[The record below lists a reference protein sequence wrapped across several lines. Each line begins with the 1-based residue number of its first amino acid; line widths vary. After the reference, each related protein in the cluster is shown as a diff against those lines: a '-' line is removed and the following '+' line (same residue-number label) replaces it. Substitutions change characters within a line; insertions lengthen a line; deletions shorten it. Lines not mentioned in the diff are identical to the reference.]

1 MPATFTVPH
10 IEYGTLSPLLIVLG
24 VATLGVLVEAF
35 LPRRL
40 RYATQFTVALLG
52 IVAAL
57 VATILVAGT
66 SKVAAEGA
74 VAVDGVTLF
83 IWVILLV
90 MGGLA
95 LLLVAERGVDG
106 GSMAFASQAAA
117 LPGTEAERVA
127 DARRVEQTEVFPL
140 MMFALAGMLLFP
152 ASNDLLI
159 MFVALEVLSLPL
171 YLLCGLAR
179 RRRLLSQEAAMKYFL
194 LGAFSSAFFLYG
206 AALLYGYAG
215 TISFSGIAEFLN
227 GRSGLDPLLLAGTA
241 LVAVGLL
248 FKIGAV
254 PFHVWTPDVYQ
265 GAPTAI
271 TGFMAACTKIAAF
284 GALLRLFY
292 VALGASRLDWQPI
305 MFVIASATMI
315 VGAVLAL
322 TQSDIKRLLAYS
334 SIAHAGFLL
343 VGFAAV
349 HDSVKAPTAAVL
361 FYLATYGFA
370 TLGAF
375 GLITLVRDAGGEAT
389 HLSRW
394 AGLGKRSPVVAGV
407 MTLFMLAFAGIP
419 LTSGFMGKWV
429 VFSSAWSN
437 GGYSIVLVGVLASI
451 IAVFFYLRVIV
462 MMYFTAP
469 AADGPSVVS
478 PSALTTV
485 TITVGAVATVVLG
498 ILPGPV
504 LDLASR
510 AASFVS

>member
-1 MPATFTVPH
+1 
-10 IEYGTLSPLLIVLG
+10 
-24 VATLGVLVEAF
+24 
-35 LPRRL
+35 
-40 RYATQFTVALLG
+40 
-52 IVAAL
+52 
-57 VATILVAGT
+57 
-66 SKVAAEGA
+66 
-74 VAVDGVTLF
+74 
-83 IWVILLV
+83 
-90 MGGLA
+90 
-95 LLLVAERGVDG
+95 
-106 GSMAFASQAAA
+106 
-117 LPGTEAERVA
+117 
-127 DARRVEQTEVFPL
+127 
-140 MMFALAGMLLFP
+140 
-152 ASNDLLI
+152 
-159 MFVALEVLSLPL
+159 
-171 YLLCGLAR
+171 
-179 RRRLLSQEAAMKYFL
+179 MKYFL

-215 TISFSGIAEFLN
+215 TISFSGIAGVIN
-227 GRSGLDPLLLAGTA
+227 GRVGLDPLLLAGTA

-305 MFVIASATMI
+305 MFVIASVTMI

-334 SIAHAGFLL
+334 SIVHAGFLL

-361 FYLATYGFA
+361 FYLAAYGFA
-370 TLGAF
+370 SLGAF
-375 GLITLVRDAGGEAT
+375 GLITLLRDAGGEAT

-451 IAVFFYLRVIV
+451 VAVFFYLRVIV

-469 AADGPSVVS
+469 AADGPSVVA

>member
-1 MPATFTVPH
+1 
-10 IEYGTLSPLLIVLG
+10 
-24 VATLGVLVEAF
+24 
-35 LPRRL
+35 
-40 RYATQFTVALLG
+40 
-52 IVAAL
+52 
-57 VATILVAGT
+57 
-66 SKVAAEGA
+66 
-74 VAVDGVTLF
+74 
-83 IWVILLV
+83 
-90 MGGLA
+90 
-95 LLLVAERGVDG
+95 
-106 GSMAFASQAAA
+106 
-117 LPGTEAERVA
+117 
-127 DARRVEQTEVFPL
+127 
-140 MMFALAGMLLFP
+140 
-152 ASNDLLI
+152 
-159 MFVALEVLSLPL
+159 
-171 YLLCGLAR
+171 
-179 RRRLLSQEAAMKYFL
+179 
-194 LGAFSSAFFLYG
+194 
-206 AALLYGYAG
+206 
-215 TISFSGIAEFLN
+215 
-227 GRSGLDPLLLAGTA
+227 
-241 LVAVGLL
+241 LL

-305 MFVIASATMI
+305 MFVIASVTML

-349 HDSVKAPTAAVL
+349 HDSVKAPAAAVL
-361 FYLATYGFA
+361 FYLAAYGFA

-451 IAVFFYLRVIV
+451 VAVFFYVRVIV

-469 AADGPSVVS
+469 ALDGPSVVS